1 MDSLTRKALDDLWS
15 EDDDAR
21 YKAFLAVIAMT
32 DAPVDWAYEVWDA
45 LLAHLRH
52 KNNHM
57 RAIASQVL
65 CNLAKSDPEN
75 RMLKD
80 FDAIMAVTG
89 DKMFITARHTLQAV
103 WKVGV
108 AGEKQRALVLD
119 RLARWFKDCV
129 SHKNCTLIRYD
140 IVVDLRQLYDAVK
153 DARVKEIAL
162 ALIATEPDAMY
173 LKKYAG
179 VWRKA

>member
-1 MDSLTRKALDDLWS
+1 MDIQTRTTLEALWS
-15 EDDDAR
+15 DDDDAR
-21 YKAFLAVIAMT
+21 YKAWLAVIALT
-32 DAPVDWAYEVWDA
+32 DAPVDWAYEVWDD

-89 DKMFITARHTLQAV
+89 DKMFVTARHTLQAV
-103 WKVGV
+103 WKVGA
-108 AGEKQRALVLD
+108 AGEKQRGLVLD

-153 DARVKEIAL
+153 DARVKELAL
-162 ALIATEPDAMY
+162 ALIATEPAPKDHN
-173 LKKYAG
+173 KTGG
-179 VWRKA
+179 VGGMG

>member
-1 MDSLTRKALDDLWS
+1 MDSQTRKTLEALWS

-21 YKAFLAVIAMT
+21 YKAFLAVIALT
-32 DAPVDWAYEVWDA
+32 DAPVDWAYEVWDDA
-45 LLAHLRH
+45 LANLRH
-52 KNNHM
+52 KSNHV

-65 CNLAKSDPEN
+65 CNLAKSDPKG

-89 DKMFITARHTLQAV
+89 DKMFVTARHTLQAV

-108 AGEKQRALVLD
+108 AGEKQRVLVLD
-119 RLARWFKDCV
+119 RLAGWFKACV
-129 SHKNCTLIRYD
+129 SHKNCTLIRND

-153 DARVKEIAL
+153 DERVKEIAL
-162 ALIATEPDAMY
+162 ALIATEPDAKY
-173 LKKYAG
+173 QKKYAA
-179 VWRKA
+179 VWHKA

>member
-1 MDSLTRKALDDLWS
+1 MDSLTRKALDDLTS

-21 YKAFLAVIAMT
+21 YRAFLAVIAIT
-32 DAPVDWAYEVWDA
+32 DAPVDWAYEVWDD

-89 DKMFITARHTLQAV
+89 DKMFVTARHTLQAL
-103 WKVGV
+103 WQVGV

-119 RLARWFKDCV
+119 RLARWFKECV

-140 IVVDLRQLYDAVK
+140 IVVGLRRLYDAVK
-153 DARVKEIAL
+153 DERVKELAL
-162 ALIATEPDAMY
+162 ALIATEPDANY
-173 LKKYAG
+173 QKKYAG
-179 VWRKA
+179 VWRTA